1 MAFRAHYQIRQI
13 ENLVVILDADDG
25 GLSVTNDAERVIED
39 LVGLGYA
46 VDRKV
51 IVYRDTMG
59 RWDQM
64 VTERG
69 RFLTFRA
76 LHNPGDG
83 LCHR

>member
-1 MAFRAHYQIRQI
+1 MAFRAHCAIQQI

-46 VDRKV
+46 VDRMV

-64 VTERG
+64 VTAGG

-76 LHNPGDG
+76 LHNPGDDP
-83 LCHR
+83 CRR